1 MSLRTVDNF
10 HVSLQSIQQHYACA
24 LILIGICNIFVVD
37 QKMQLKHIIAFLLTF
52 ITLSMEVVSHL
63 MDENDEHQLQFLVRV
78 DANKDERISY
88 KELIDAKI
96 EQVK

>member
-1 MSLRTVDNF
+1 
-10 HVSLQSIQQHYACA
+10 
-24 LILIGICNIFVVD
+24 
-37 QKMQLKHIIAFLLTF
+37 MQLKHIIAFLLTF

>member
-1 MSLRTVDNF
+1 
-10 HVSLQSIQQHYACA
+10 
-24 LILIGICNIFVVD
+24 
-37 QKMQLKHIIAFLLTF
+37 MQLKHIIAFLVTF
-52 ITLSMEVVSHL
+52 ITLSIEVVSLL

-78 DANKDERISY
+78 DANKDEKISY

>member
-1 MSLRTVDNF
+1 
-10 HVSLQSIQQHYACA
+10 
-24 LILIGICNIFVVD
+24 
-37 QKMQLKHIIAFLLTF
+37 MQLKHIIAFLLTF
-52 ITLSMEVVSHL
+52 ITLSMEVVSLL

-78 DANKDERISY
+78 DANKDEKISY

>member
-1 MSLRTVDNF
+1 
-10 HVSLQSIQQHYACA
+10 
-24 LILIGICNIFVVD
+24 
-37 QKMQLKHIIAFLLTF
+37 MQLKHIIAFLLTF
-52 ITLSMEVVSHL
+52 ITLSTEVVSLL

-78 DANKDERISY
+78 DANKDEKISY

>member
-1 MSLRTVDNF
+1 
-10 HVSLQSIQQHYACA
+10 
-24 LILIGICNIFVVD
+24 
-37 QKMQLKHIIAFLLTF
+37 MQLKHIIALLLTF
-52 ITLSMEVVSHL
+52 ITLSMEVVCHL

-78 DANKDERISY
+78 DTNKDEKISY

>member
-1 MSLRTVDNF
+1 
-10 HVSLQSIQQHYACA
+10 
-24 LILIGICNIFVVD
+24 
-37 QKMQLKHIIAFLLTF
+37 MQLKHIIAFLVTF
-52 ITLSMEVVSHL
+52 ITLSMEVVSDL

-78 DANKDERISY
+78 DANKDEKISY

>member
-1 MSLRTVDNF
+1 
-10 HVSLQSIQQHYACA
+10 
-24 LILIGICNIFVVD
+24 
-37 QKMQLKHIIAFLLTF
+37 MQFKHIIAFLLTF
-52 ITLSMEVVSHL
+52 ITLSMEVVSLL

-78 DANKDERISY
+78 DANKDEKISY

>member
-1 MSLRTVDNF
+1 
-10 HVSLQSIQQHYACA
+10 
-24 LILIGICNIFVVD
+24 
-37 QKMQLKHIIAFLLTF
+37 MQLKHIIAFLLTF

-78 DANKDERISY
+78 DTNKDEKISY

>member
-1 MSLRTVDNF
+1 
-10 HVSLQSIQQHYACA
+10 
-24 LILIGICNIFVVD
+24 
-37 QKMQLKHIIAFLLTF
+37 MQLKHIIAFLVTF

-78 DANKDERISY
+78 DTNKDEKISY

>member
-1 MSLRTVDNF
+1 
-10 HVSLQSIQQHYACA
+10 
-24 LILIGICNIFVVD
+24 
-37 QKMQLKHIIAFLLTF
+37 MQLKHIIAFLLTF
-52 ITLSMEVVSHL
+52 ITLSMEVASHL

-78 DANKDERISY
+78 DANKDEKISY